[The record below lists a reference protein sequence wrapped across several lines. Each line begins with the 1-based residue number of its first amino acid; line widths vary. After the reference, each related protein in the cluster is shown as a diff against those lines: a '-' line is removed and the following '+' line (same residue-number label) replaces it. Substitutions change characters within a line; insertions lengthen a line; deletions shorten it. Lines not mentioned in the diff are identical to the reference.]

1 MSQYFPPYNNCSENI
16 KIELDLSN
24 YATKNDIKDITH
36 VDTSSYALKTNLA
49 ALKTEVDKI
58 DTDKLKT
65 VPDDLAKLINVVK
78 NDVVKK
84 TTYNSLKN
92 KVDAIDTSKFV
103 SRTKFATDTNAPDD
117 KIDKVE
123 KKIPDI
129 SGLATKSSVTRLITE
144 QEDYTDKV
152 KKKIPDISG
161 LASKTELTAVENK
174 IPDVSALATASAL
187 TAVENKIPD
196 ITSLITKTDFDAKLE
211 NISDRVTNNKSK
223 DLLLNE
229 LKKLKA
235 LVGSSA
241 KIKLDEVQKENSFN
255 RGFFYYPQQSYLVYE
270 SKMDS
275 FNFTSKKISKWKS
288 TGIFIYSDDSSMKG
302 IEDTKTK
309 LPELKNDGRMHVYV
323 QGNHFQQNNVI
334 IPNNNNVINIYVV
347 YKLDPISSTRNTYYT
362 IQNAL
367 FGAMK
372 ITKNTDSSK
381 NTYTGYGLCFD
392 EGGEFGHTVRQG
404 NFDRT
409 TNAKNVIIFG
419 VDMSSSIHATNRAN
433 NIYVMGKYF
442 IQGINGTT
450 IYVEKLFHNNFTE
463 FEVKF
468 GLSLHYN
475 GDNSY
480 LFANARQELKFKAK
494 DDLIINERLCLG
506 NLSSEWTTSES
517 ESGVYRNIYGFV
529 VDYKAINS
537 VKPIYD
543 MHRYLMTKHGIV

>member
-1 MSQYFPPYNNCSENI
+1 M
-16 KIELDLSN
+16 IEL
-24 YATKNDIKDITH
+24 
-36 VDTSSYALKTNLA
+36 
-49 ALKTEVDKI
+49 
-58 DTDKLKT
+58 
-65 VPDDLAKLINVVK
+65 LIIN
-78 NDVVKK
+78 
-84 TTYNSLKN
+84 
-92 KVDAIDTSKFV
+92 
-103 SRTKFATDTNAPDD
+103 
-117 KIDKVE
+117 
-123 KKIPDI
+123 
-129 SGLATKSSVTRLITE
+129 
-144 QEDYTDKV
+144 
-152 KKKIPDISG
+152 
-161 LASKTELTAVENK
+161 
-174 IPDVSALATASAL
+174 
-187 TAVENKIPD
+187 
-196 ITSLITKTDFDAKLE
+196 
-211 NISDRVTNNKSK
+211 
-223 DLLLNE
+223 NE
-229 LKKLKA
+229 LKKLKT

-241 KIKLDEVQKENSFN
+241 KIKLDEVQKKNSFN
-255 RGFFYYPQQSYLVYE
+255 RGFFYYPQQSYLVFE

-409 TNAKNVIIFG
+409 TNAKNVIIFA

-433 NIYVMGKYF
+433 NIHVMGKDF

-450 IYVEKLFHNNFTE
+450 IYAEKLFHNNFTE
-463 FEVKF
+463 FGVKF

-480 LFANARQELKFKAK
+480 LFANGRQELKFKAK
-494 DDLIINERLCLG
+494 DDLIINERLWLG

-517 ESGVYRNIYGFV
+517 EKTGVYRNIYDFV